1 MCSSE
6 HFVANGVLENP
17 KTIIMIIIIIIIRT
31 MTVWDTYLKNKED
44 NLLKIA
50 RDHERTK
57 KTSPLHYKAA
67 TFRIE
72 LKGSSTCQ

>member
-1 MCSSE
+1 
-6 HFVANGVLENP
+6 
-17 KTIIMIIIIIIIRT
+17 
-31 MTVWDTYLKNKED
+31 MTGWDTYLKNKED

-57 KTSPLHYKAA
+57 KTLPLRYKAA
-67 TFRIE
+67 KFRIE

>member
-17 KTIIMIIIIIIIRT
+17 KKIMIIIIIIIRT
-31 MTVWDTYLKNKED
+31 MTGWDTYLKNKED

-57 KTSPLHYKAA
+57 KTLPLRYKAA
-67 TFRIE
+67 TFRIK

>member
-6 HFVANGVLENP
+6 RFVADGVLENP
-17 KTIIMIIIIIIIRT
+17 KKIIMIIIIIIITT
-31 MTVWDTYLKNKED
+31 MTGWDTYLKNKED

-57 KTSPLHYKAA
+57 KTLPLRYKAA
-67 TFRIE
+67 KFRIE
-72 LKGSSTCQ
+72 LKGSSKCQ